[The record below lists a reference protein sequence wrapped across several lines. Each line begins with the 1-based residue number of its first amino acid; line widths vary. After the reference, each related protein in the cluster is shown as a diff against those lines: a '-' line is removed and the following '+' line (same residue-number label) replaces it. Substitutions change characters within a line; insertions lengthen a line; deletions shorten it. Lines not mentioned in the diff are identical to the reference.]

1 MIGLKPRGAL
11 AIVVLVFLSACTVAD
26 TSGLD
31 PSDRAAITAALTI
44 DPQSLPN
51 YAGQAL
57 PAYYTSPVL
66 TREDGTIA
74 RPITNAGATL
84 GRVLYYDRNLSVN
97 NTVSCATCHAQGRAF
112 ADTARFSLG
121 FEGVGRTGA
130 HSMRLTNAR
139 FNENGRFFWDRRAA
153 TLEAQTTEPIQN
165 SVEMGFDAAHGGL
178 NAVISTISG
187 LAYYPPLF
195 TLAYGDASITTDRIQ
210 RALAQYVRS
219 IVSTRSR
226 WDLAYVSV
234 FQPND
239 PQGSLVSP
247 LPGFT
252 TAESR
257 GQTLFIQ
264 PPQNGGLGC
273 AGCHVPPTYSLA
285 GNSRSNG
292 LDSLETTIFR
302 SPSLKNVALSA
313 HFMHDGRFSSIEEVV
328 EFYNSGVQAGPA
340 LDQRLT
346 SAPGMP
352 RRLNMSVSEKAAL
365 AAFLRTLSEQTVG
378 VDAKFSDPFRR

>member
-1 MIGLKPRGAL
+1 M
-11 AIVVLVFLSACTVAD
+11 
-26 TSGLD
+26 
-31 PSDRAAITAALTI
+31 
-44 DPQSLPN
+44 
-51 YAGQAL
+51 
-57 PAYYTSPVL
+57 
-66 TREDGTIA
+66 
-74 RPITNAGATL
+74 
-84 GRVLYYDRNLSVN
+84 
-97 NTVSCATCHAQGRAF
+97 
-112 ADTARFSLG
+112 
-121 FEGVGRTGA
+121 
-130 HSMRLTNAR
+130 
-139 FNENGRFFWDRRAA
+139 
-153 TLEAQTTEPIQN
+153 
-165 SVEMGFDAAHGGL
+165 

-187 LAYYPPLF
+187 LSYYPPLF
-195 TLAYGDASITTDRIQ
+195 TLAYGDASITTARIQ
-210 RALAQYVRS
+210 REIARYVRS

-226 WDLAYVSV
+226 WDLAYFSV

-239 PQGSLVSP
+239 PQESLVSP

-292 LDSLETTIFR
+292 LDSLETMIFR

-352 RRLNMSVSEKAAL
+352 RRLNLSVSEKAAL